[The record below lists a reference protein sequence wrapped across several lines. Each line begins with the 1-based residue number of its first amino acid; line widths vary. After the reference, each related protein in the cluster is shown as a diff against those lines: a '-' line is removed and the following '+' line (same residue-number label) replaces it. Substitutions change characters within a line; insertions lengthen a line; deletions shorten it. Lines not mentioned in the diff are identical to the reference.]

1 MIYFLNIQQMYKI
14 IYSEKV
20 KDDLTKIKDFI
31 ILDNPIYALKTI
43 NSIIKTINLLEN
55 FPYIWKEL
63 WDNLRELVE
72 NNYKYKIVYKIYI
85 NTITIISIYKYQKNW
100 K

>member
-1 MIYFLNIQQMYKI
+1 MYKI

-55 FPYIWKEL
+55 FPYI
-63 WDNLRELVE
+63 
-72 NNYKYKIVYKIYI
+72 
-85 NTITIISIYKYQKNW
+85 
-100 K
+100 

>member
-1 MIYFLNIQQMYKI
+1 MYKI